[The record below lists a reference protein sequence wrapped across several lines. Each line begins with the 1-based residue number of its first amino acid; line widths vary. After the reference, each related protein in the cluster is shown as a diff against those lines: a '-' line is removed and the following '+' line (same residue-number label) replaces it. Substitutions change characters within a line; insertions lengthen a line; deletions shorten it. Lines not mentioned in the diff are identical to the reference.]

1 MEEKDEIEK
10 TYSNIKNSQKTNL
23 SETLHS
29 FDQAIKIVKN
39 GDWTLF
45 YSLLKHTSKVDF
57 DIDTLDEVRIFFFFF
72 LKLKFDFEYLRKQD
86 ILCLFMH

>member
-1 MEEKDEIEK
+1 MEEKHEIEENI
-10 TYSNIKNSQKTNL
+10 SNIYNSQKTNL

-57 DIDTLDEVRIFFFFF
+57 DIDTLDEVCVF
-72 LKLKFDFEYLRKQD
+72 LFLNLKFDFKYLRKQD

>member
-1 MEEKDEIEK
+1 MEEKDEIEENI
-10 TYSNIKNSQKTNL
+10 SNIYNSQRTNL

-57 DIDTLDEVRIFFFFF
+57 DIDTLDEVCVFFF
-72 LKLKFDFEYLRKQD
+72 LEFEN
-86 ILCLFMH
+86 